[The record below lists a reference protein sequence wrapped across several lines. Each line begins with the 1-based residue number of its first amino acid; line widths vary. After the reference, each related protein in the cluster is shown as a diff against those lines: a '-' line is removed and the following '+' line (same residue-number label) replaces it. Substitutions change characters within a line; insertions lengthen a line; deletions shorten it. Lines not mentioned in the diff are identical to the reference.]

1 MNLAVD
7 IRSIMYGKYTGIG
20 EYTYQLLDH
29 VFELDREQKC
39 FLFCNSQKPTH
50 IPDWHKRY
58 ANVSQTVFT
67 YPNKA
72 LHGSILAL
80 RRPNIQRMLEK
91 RVHHGMD
98 RLFLP
103 NQNFMTWRDDTKLI
117 VTIHDLSF
125 VRFPEF
131 FTPFHRFWHRAVN
144 LKRMAQ
150 QAHRIISVSHHTA
163 RDLQELWRIPAE
175 KIRVI
180 HPGLDPIFHQS
191 PVPAVSPSAA
201 IEMPQEYVL
210 YLGTLEP
217 RKNIEFILDVFDG
230 IAADHPKLHLVL
242 AGGWGWETEGI
253 KKRLAASP
261 YAARIKLLGYVDRSM
276 KPELYRKAK
285 AFIFPS
291 FYEGF
296 GFPPLEAM
304 SQGCP
309 VLTSNHS
316 SLPEVV
322 EDGAVTLP
330 VTDLTPWMLV
340 LDEILRRPADVVDM
354 IERGKKIAA
363 RYQWRDAASRTLSVL
378 TET

>member
-1 MNLAVD
+1 MNLGVD
-7 IRSIMYGKYTGIG
+7 VRSIMYGKYTGIG

-29 VFELDREQKC
+29 LFAMDRQHQYS
-39 FLFCNSQKPTH
+39 LFCNSQKPTH
-50 IPDWHKRY
+50 LPDWPKRHP
-58 ANVSQTVFT
+58 NVTQTVFH
-67 YPNKA
+67 YPNKL

-80 RRPNIQRMLEK
+80 KWPNIQQLLEEQTHQT
-91 RVHHGMD
+91 VD

-103 NQNFMTWRDDTKLI
+103 NQNFMTWRQDTKLI

-144 LKRMAQ
+144 LRRMAER
-150 QAHRIISVSHHTA
+150 AHRIISVSHHTA
-163 RDLQELWRIPAE
+163 RDLQELWHIPAE

-180 HPGLDPIFHQS
+180 HPGLDPIFHEKQN
-191 PVPAVSPSAA
+191 PVPAALHDLRLP
-201 IEMPQEYVL
+201 EEYLL

-217 RKNIEFILDVFDG
+217 RKNINFILDIFDG
-230 IAADHPKLHLVL
+230 IAQKHPQLHLVL
-242 AGGWGWETEGI
+242 AGGWGWETAGI
-253 KKRLAASP
+253 KKRLEQSP
-261 YAARIKLLGYVDRSM
+261 NRSRVVLLGYVDRSL
-276 KPELYRKAK
+276 KPMLYQQAK

-330 VTDLTPWMLV
+330 VTDVTPWQFC
-340 LDEILRRPADVVDM
+340 LDEILSAPQHFQAM
-354 IERGKKIAA
+354 IARGKEIASG
-363 RYQWRDAASRTLSVL
+363 YQWRKAAAETQDLL
-378 TET
+378 TKS